1 MQKKSM
7 FVIILIV
14 VVLAGYFVAK
24 NTKQRAQQYQET
36 QGEQVPQEQ
45 PLQGEPS
52 EGIEEYPMDANKQE
66 NVYSI
71 NNTTQPDA
79 VQPAEVKTEGA
90 QAPAVAQ

>member
-1 MQKKSM
+1 MQKKSI

-24 NTKQRAQQYQET
+24 NTKQRAEQYQET

-52 EGIEEYPMDANKQE
+52 ESIEEYPIDANKQE
-66 NVYSI
+66 NAYPI
-71 NNTTQPDA
+71 NNTTDA
-79 VQPAEVKTEGA
+79 PQPATEVSAEGV
-90 QAPAVAQ
+90 QTPAVAQ

>member
-1 MQKKSM
+1 MQKKSI

-36 QGEQVPQEQ
+36 QSEQVPQEQ

-52 EGIEEYPMDANKQE
+52 ESIEEYPMDSNKQE

-71 NNTTQPDA
+71 NNAAQPDA
-79 VQPAEVKTEGA
+79 AQPATEVKAEATS
-90 QAPAVAQ
+90 AVAQ